1 MIFDRA
7 QRAEEI
13 GAQLVI
19 EKGEVVALALCLDG
33 TSIYAI
39 PAVGFLTGQYLAEEL
54 ERLMEVV
61 PSVTVLDLKVQL
73 PFLKNHSRFYDHFT
87 DTIIIF
93 PDILQLIEWL
103 YELNCCLINLIR
115 L

>member
-7 QRAEEI
+7 QCAEEI

-19 EKGEVVALALCLDG
+19 EKGKVVALALCLDG

-39 PAVGFLTGQYLAEEL
+39 PGRLGFPDRTVSGEEL

-61 PSVTVLDLKVQL
+61 PSVTVLDLQD
-73 PFLKNHSRFYDHFT
+73 PAS
-87 DTIIIF
+87 IS
-93 PDILQLIEWL
+93 
-103 YELNCCLINLIR
+103 
-115 L
+115 